1 MLAVVGLLVG
11 SKVEFIMKTTNCIA
25 QLEMD
30 YAAPALEAHSGDA
43 FQKNKVGMSGSNAP
57 TKSAMAREQK
67 TLNVLPDGDQFL
79 LLPEVAG
86 ALRVSVKTVR
96 RLIDEGKIKTH
107 KIRGRILVRR
117 TEFMA
122 YINAAAR

>member
-1 MLAVVGLLVG
+1 MLAVVGSLVG
-11 SKVEFIMKTTNCIA
+11 SKVEVIMKTTNCIA
-25 QLEMD
+25 QLEMN
-30 YAAPALEAHSGDA
+30 YAAPALEAHDGET
-43 FQKNKVGMSGSNAP
+43 FQENKVGKAGSNARMKLA
-57 TKSAMAREQK
+57 TVREEK
-67 TLNVLPDGDQFL
+67 IASTLPDGDQFL

-86 ALRVSVKTVR
+86 SLRVSVKTVR

-117 TEFMA
+117 TELMA

>member
-1 MLAVVGLLVG
+1 MLAVVGSLVG

-30 YAAPALEAHSGDA
+30 YATPALETPSGDA
-43 FQKNKVGMSGSNAP
+43 FQKNKVGTSGSNAL

-122 YINAAAR
+122 YVNAAAR

>member
-1 MLAVVGLLVG
+1 MLAVVGSLVG
-11 SKVEFIMKTTNCIA
+11 SKVKFIMKTTNCIA

-30 YAAPALEAHSGDA
+30 YAAPALETHGGDA
-43 FQKNKVGMSGSNAP
+43 FQKNKVGTSGSNAP

-122 YINAAAR
+122 YVNAAAR

>member
-1 MLAVVGLLVG
+1 MLTVVGSLIG
-11 SKVEFIMKTTNCIA
+11 SKVEVIMKTTNCIA

-30 YAAPALEAHSGDA
+30 YAAPALEAHDGDT
-43 FQKNKVGMSGSNAP
+43 FQENKVGKTGSNAP
-57 TKSAMAREQK
+57 TKSARAREQK
-67 TLNVLPDGDQFL
+67 NSNVLPDGDQFL

-86 ALRVSVKTVR
+86 SFRVSVKTVR